1 MIHFKT
7 KQGYGVANH
16 EKRWNILKN
25 IFIIFQDKVRS
36 QDTVFV
42 IGGVTGSV
50 KGREM
55 AWQFLKDNWTKLHDR
70 YEGGFLLS
78 RLVKVNTQSDAWY
91 NSGYMKW

>member
-1 MIHFKT
+1 M
-7 KQGYGVANH
+7 
-16 EKRWNILKN
+16 
-25 IFIIFQDKVRS
+25 RS

-42 IGGVTGSV
+42 IGGVTGSI

-78 RLVKVNTQSDAWY
+78 RLVKVNTHADA
-91 NSGYMKW
+91 